1 MIEGSDWASA
11 SDLAEYSYC
20 PRAHWYREHSPA
32 GFSPRGS
39 VRSLRRGQRFHRQE
53 LGGEL
58 RREAHAGA
66 YVALVLIG
74 IALVVAALYLGGL
87 R

>member
-1 MIEGSDWASA
+1 MIEGSDWVSA

-39 VRSLRRGQRFHRQE
+39 VRSLRHGQRFHRQE

-58 RREAHAGA
+58 RREAHAGV